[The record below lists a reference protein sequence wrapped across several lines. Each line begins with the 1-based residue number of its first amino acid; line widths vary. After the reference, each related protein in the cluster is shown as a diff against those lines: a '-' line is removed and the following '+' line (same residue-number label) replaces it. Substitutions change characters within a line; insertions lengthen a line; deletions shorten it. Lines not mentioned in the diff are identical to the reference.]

1 MNQNLANTETLP
13 PNPRLRHLTL
23 RYFFAFFS
31 TISLFLFSISLP
43 IYLQYVQGIEDQ
55 LIAQEETSVVAARQM
70 IQREMYEQLHIFDM
84 VVKSNI
90 LNTYINDN
98 SLENQL
104 RLEDFFKSISTSFH
118 RFDQIRLL
126 DNSGQ
131 EKIRVN
137 LVNGQGVL
145 VAANE
150 LQNKA
155 DRYCFNSVLQMPAG
169 QIYVSPMDLNIEQG
183 AIELPYKPTLRISTR
198 LYNEQGEAVGVFVIN
213 YLAEG
218 MLKRFRHLMT
228 QRVSQQGMLL
238 NHQGYWLSNH
248 VRSNEWGADLGK
260 PDHTFASFYPKAW
273 PSIKANNSGILEMDS
288 GIFRYQAIEPLNY
301 LDDQPAHFRL
311 EHHPKLSKES
321 FTNTSWKL
329 VVFIPQEVINKH
341 TFLYR
346 PLGQALTALILL
358 LIGVL
363 SFFAASYRV
372 QQKVAVQKDKET
384 RLVLEKQANIDA
396 LTGINNRRSFYEQ
409 AEKALKQA
417 KRKDTPL
424 AVLMLDADHFKKVND
439 KHGHAVGDLVL
450 KDLAKTLTNTLRD
463 VDLCGRIGG
472 EEFAVLLPHTP
483 LDEALEVAERLRA
496 ALAARKVPLPDGNT
510 LSFTV
515 SVGLAMVTAEDKNL
529 DNLMQKAD
537 LALYQAKEQG
547 RNRVAIYQE
556 MPVAEQS
563 A

>member
-1 MNQNLANTETLP
+1 MHFFQPFRFFYFLLAYL
-13 PNPRLRHLTL
+13 
-23 RYFFAFFS
+23 
-31 TISLFLFSISLP
+31 

-104 RLEDFFKSISTSFH
+104 RLEDFFTSISTSFH

-131 EKIRVN
+131 EIIRVN
-137 LVNGQGVL
+137 LVKSEGTL

-155 DRYCFNSVLQMPAG
+155 DRYYFNSVLQMPAG
-169 QIYVSPMDLNIEQG
+169 QIYVSPMDLNIEQE

-198 LYNEQGEAVGVFVIN
+198 LYNEQGEPQGVFVIN
-213 YLAEG
+213 YLAKG

-228 QRVSQQGMLL
+228 QRADQQGMLL
-238 NHQGYWLSNH
+238 DSQGYWLSNH

-384 RLVLEKQANIDA
+384 RLILEKQANIDV

-417 KRKDTPL
+417 KRKNTPL

-439 KHGHAVGDLVL
+439 KHGHAIGDLVL
-450 KDLAKTLTNTLRD
+450 KHLASTIKSTLRD
-463 VDLCGRIGG
+463 VDLLGRVGG

-483 LDEALEVAERLRA
+483 LEEAQQVAERLRSN
-496 ALAARKVPLPDGNT
+496 LAACQVPLPEDGSI
-510 LSFTV
+510 SFTV
-515 SVGLAMVTAEDKNL
+515 SIGLTNLTDEAQLLDKL
-529 DNLMQKAD
+529 IQKAD

-556 MPVAEQS
+556 MPVV
-563 A
+563 